1 MRTHTL
7 SISVTMFIAAISAM
21 TSWAT
26 CDWTWFQRSG
36 TLIGVAGVLIE
47 SWQLI
52 ETNSPNEMPMWS
64 TPESHSTAKVAIT
77 LGCVGALI
85 QGYGDLTGRLY
96 TCTG

>member
-1 MRTHTL
+1 MRSHAL
-7 SISVTMFIAAISAM
+7 SIGSASAIAVVFAM

-52 ETNSPNEMPMWS
+52 ETNNPDDMPMWS
-64 TPESHSTAKVAIT
+64 TPESHSTAKVAIA

-85 QGYGDLTGRLY
+85 QGYGDLIGRL
-96 TCTG
+96 G